1 MQERQLKEEREKRIE
16 QWNSFV
22 DFGILLPDVN
32 PIIAQSWV
40 RSKALEVNPYNP
52 SVFHLSDDELEKLRR
67 ENRDM
72 IRFAQPLMDKLLSL
86 VKDSVNAMSLHD
98 KNGYMLAI
106 AHHDTPKGS
115 WRESIFRPGVRW
127 AEEDVG
133 TNGVGLT
140 LKLGKPVQI
149 FGAEHYCYMQRD
161 ISCSA
166 APIHSADGELIG
178 ALNVSGPF
186 WVWTIIFLRWWHM
199 ERIPLRV
206 RSICCTPMNSSIKR
220 WMSSLRD
227 CCCSTAVLKSPVAA
241 VMQPVFLR

>member
-86 VKDSVNAMSLHD
+86 VKDSVNVMSLHD
-98 KNGYMLAI
+98 KNGYMLA
-106 AHHDTPKGS
+106 DRTP
-115 WRESIFRPGVRW
+115 
-127 AEEDVG
+127 
-133 TNGVGLT
+133 
-140 LKLGKPVQI
+140 
-149 FGAEHYCYMQRD
+149 
-161 ISCSA
+161 
-166 APIHSADGELIG
+166 
-178 ALNVSGPF
+178 
-186 WVWTIIFLRWWHM
+186 
-199 ERIPLRV
+199 
-206 RSICCTPMNSSIKR
+206 
-220 WMSSLRD
+220 
-227 CCCSTAVLKSPVAA
+227 
-241 VMQPVFLR
+241 